1 VLKGFRQCD
10 DKARLSDTLGRRL
23 LQMHISWLSVGV
35 VIAVLLS
42 SKSIAGALEDCA
54 AAYDRRD
61 YAATVQLCRPLVH
74 VRCTSDVRR
83 GFLCNPRL
91 IVRRFLVEA

>member
-1 VLKGFRQCD
+1 
-10 DKARLSDTLGRRL
+10 
-23 LQMHISWLSVGV
+23 MHISWLSVGV
-35 VIAVLLS
+35 VIVVLLS
-42 SKSIAGALEDCA
+42 RNSIAGNCA

-74 VRCTSDVRR
+74 VPCASDVRR

-91 IVRRFLVEA
+91 VVRRFLVEG